1 MSEKIDDMHLTI
13 YTDGACWGNPGPAAI
28 GAIIKDQQGT
38 LIRISEYIGLGTNNR
53 AEYSAVIKALSEA
66 IKLNPDEVTLYLDSE
81 LVVRQLTGRYRVK
94 SKSILPL
101 YVEVSELLEKF
112 AKVSVVHVPRECN
125 AEADALATAAL
136 HSKA

>member
-1 MSEKIDDMHLTI
+1 MHLTI

-28 GAIIKDQQGT
+28 GAVIKDQRKT
-38 LIRISEYIGLGTNNR
+38 LVKISEYIGFGTNNK
-53 AEYSAVIKALSEA
+53 AEYSAVIRALVEA

-81 LVVRQLTGRYRVK
+81 LVVRQLTGRYKVR
-94 SKSILPL
+94 SRSILPL
-101 YVEVSELLEKF
+101 YVEVAELLKKF

>member
-1 MSEKIDDMHLTI
+1 MHLTI

-28 GAIIKDQQGT
+28 GAIIKDQRKT
-38 LIRISEYIGLGTNNR
+38 LVKISEYIGFGTNNK
-53 AEYSAVIKALSEA
+53 AEYSAVIKALKEA

-81 LVVRQLTGRYRVK
+81 LVVRQLTGRYKVR
-94 SKSILPL
+94 SRSILPL
-101 YVEVSELLEKF
+101 YVEVAELLKKF
-112 AKVSVVHVPRECN
+112 AKVSVVHIPRESN